1 MSNAYE
7 HMEEAWGFEENPFPQ
22 AAISSGSTEPYS
34 PEVFPA
40 ETLEFQTKVIR
51 GALQGA
57 SPMAFLWSR
66 GRGGDTGFGKTALMH
81 HTVSEI
87 NEDWGRSIELGTGM
101 KPDRVVPIAAGFSE
115 LNTLTRTG
123 MYPVLFNA
131 VLGMAA
137 DSKSPLIRARARI
150 ADAVEDDSPTA
161 IRNAVTAARLEHAP
175 TSSALRPDV
184 LEVFCDAIEELP
196 GFLGEVSNAG
206 QVRNGIQ
213 YLNLAL
219 IIFAAAGVRKVFLMI
234 DQLEDLATN
243 KSLPA
248 AKRRREIGR
257 IRDLMETEPF
267 ASMLHQSFTFHA
279 TAAADLETFWEAH
292 RLPSFE
298 DNASN
303 QGSVVV
309 LRGMQDDDQ
318 VEKLLQVWMEPCR
331 DGSVASGSIAP
342 FEREVLTILRDISQG
357 RPGLLLRFARELFI
371 AGAEAQVA
379 MIDANFAKDHL
390 RGVRGEEDP
399 MDEQDYAD
407 DVTDLLA

>member
-22 AAISSGSTEPYS
+22 AAISSGRTEPYS

-40 ETLEFQTKVIR
+40 ETLEFQTKVVR

-87 NEDWGRSIELGTGM
+87 NQDWGRSIELGTGM

-131 VLGMAA
+131 ALSMAA
-137 DSKSPLIRARARI
+137 NSNSPLIRARALI
-150 ADAVEDDSPTA
+150 AEAVGDDSPAA
-161 IRNAVTAARLEHAP
+161 ISSALAAARLEHAP
-175 TSSALRPDV
+175 TSAALRPDV
-184 LEVFCDAIEELP
+184 LDVFCGAVDELP
-196 GFLGEVSNAG
+196 AVLGGVSDTG
-206 QVRNGIQ
+206 QIRNGLQ
-213 YLNLAL
+213 YLNFAL
-219 IIFAAAGVRKVFLMI
+219 VAFAAAGVRKVFLMI

-267 ASMLHQSFTFHA
+267 ASMLHQSYTFHA

-292 RLPSFE
+292 RLPAFE

-331 DGSVASGSIAP
+331 DGSVANGSIAP
-342 FEREVLTILRDISQG
+342 FEREVLTLLRDVSQG
-357 RPGLLLRFARELFI
+357 RPGLLLRSAHELFI
-371 AGAEAQVA
+371 AAAEAQVA
-379 MIDANFAKDHL
+379 MIDANFAQDHL
-390 RGVRGEEDP
+390 SGVRVEEEAV
-399 MDEQDYAD
+399 DEPGYAD